1 MTLPS
6 IPPPSVLQGPAAMV
20 FSGGGARGAY
30 ETGVLR
36 YIFGEFARRHGVP
49 NVDIVSGTS
58 VGAING
64 SFLASVVHDP
74 VEGVQRLVRLWHD
87 LELDRV
93 LGFGMGQAVKLP
105 RVLFGG
111 VKGSGLVDVSPLIK
125 LVNENLRWSD
135 LARNLRRGKLRA
147 LTVSATHVATGRP
160 WVFVDRAPEVAL
172 PTRLPPSMVVRADR
186 IGPQHILASAAIP
199 VLFPPVP
206 VHGELYVDGGLRL
219 NTPMS
224 PAIHLGA
231 RRILVVALASASGA
245 EKPAFDP
252 GLFPGVAFLL
262 GKVLNAFLLDHVNA
276 DFYELERVN
285 KLIDDGIA
293 LYGHDF
299 VERMNERAIA
309 QGRAPRERLHALAI
323 HPSEDIGRLASRFLQ
338 SGRARLGRA
347 LGKQALRLLDIGE
360 GADADL
366 VSYLLFDGEY
376 ARALMELGEQDARK
390 REEALARFFFST
402 DPTKT
407 ERLNPDRNG
416 DPTER
421 G

>member
-1 MTLPS
+1 MNLPS

-49 NVDIVSGTS
+49 KIDVVSGTS

-64 SFLASVVHDP
+64 SFLASVIHDP

-93 LGFGMGQAVKLP
+93 LGFGMGHAVKLP

-111 VKGSGLVDVSPLIK
+111 VTGSGLVDVSPLIR

-160 WVFVDRAPEVAL
+160 WVFVDRAPGVAL
-172 PTRLPPSMVVRADR
+172 PTMLPPSMVVRADR

-224 PAIHLGA
+224 PAIHLEA

-245 EKPAFDP
+245 ERPAFDP

-285 KLIDDGIA
+285 RMIDDGIA
-293 LYGHDF
+293 LYGPDF
-299 VERMNERAIA
+299 VERMNERAVA

-390 REEALARFFFST
+390 REEALARFFFSP
-402 DPTKT
+402 DPSSPSAEPTK
-407 ERLNPDRNG
+407 
-416 DPTER
+416 R